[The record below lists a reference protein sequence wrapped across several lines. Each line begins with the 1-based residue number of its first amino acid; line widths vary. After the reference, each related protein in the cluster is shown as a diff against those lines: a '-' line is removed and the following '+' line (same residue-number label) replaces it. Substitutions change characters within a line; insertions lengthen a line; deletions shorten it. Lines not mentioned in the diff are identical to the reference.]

1 MWYYEEDLARQI
13 GQYIVEGEADTCTDQ
28 PSASTCTMD
37 LVSDV
42 LVDKSLISMFC
53 INILNRKGPKSSDW
67 QCAVFSSDLVPLQH
81 VLGSVSSV
89 RNIFVLAAWE

>member
-13 GQYIVEGEADTCTDQ
+13 GQYTVGGEADTCTDQ

-53 INILNRKGPKSSDW
+53 NILNRKGPKSSDW
-67 QCAVFSSDLVPLQH
+67 QCAVFSSDLVPA
-81 VLGSVSSV
+81 S
-89 RNIFVLAAWE
+89 AW

>member
-53 INILNRKGPKSSDW
+53 NILNRKGPKSSDW
-67 QCAVFSSDLVPLQH
+67 QCAVFSSDLVPLQR
-81 VLGSVSSV
+81 VLGNVSSV

>member
-53 INILNRKGPKSSDW
+53 NILNRKGPKSSD
-67 QCAVFSSDLVPLQH
+67 
-81 VLGSVSSV
+81 
-89 RNIFVLAAWE
+89 

>member
-13 GQYIVEGEADTCTDQ
+13 GQYIVGGEADTCTEQ
-28 PSASTCTMD
+28 PSASKWPMD

-53 INILNRKGPKSSDW
+53 NILNRKGPKSSDW
-67 QCAVFSSDLVPLQH
+67 QCVVFSSDLVPLQH
-81 VLGSVSSV
+81 LLGSVSSV